1 MTIVVRPRISA
12 SSAACT
18 WRSDSV
24 SSAEVASSSTST
36 GAFFSSARAI
46 ASRWRCPPE
55 SFSPFSPTS
64 VASPRGI
71 SRMNSIACAAS
82 AAAMMSR
89 SAAPFIMP

>member
-1 MTIVVRPRISA
+1 MRSAFSTVDSRCAITMVVRPRISA

-36 GAFFSSARAI
+36 GAFLSSARAI

-55 SFSPFSPTS
+55 SLTPFSPTS
-64 VASPRGI
+64 GRQRP
-71 SRMNSIACAAS
+71 AAS
-82 AAAMMSR
+82 R
-89 SAAPFIMP
+89 G